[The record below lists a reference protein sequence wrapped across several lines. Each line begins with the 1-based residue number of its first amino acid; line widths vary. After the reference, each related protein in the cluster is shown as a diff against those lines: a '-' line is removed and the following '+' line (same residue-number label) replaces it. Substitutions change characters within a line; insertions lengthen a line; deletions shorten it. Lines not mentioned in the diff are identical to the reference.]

1 MMQCIK
7 KYRITF
13 RKYKYNDETK
23 GRKKRKKLN
32 KLKYFNSI
40 NVQKLHLWIFQLR
53 KTIPKLK
60 EAYELVLDKYI
71 IIINR
76 ALYR

>member
-32 KLKYFNSI
+32 KLKYFNCLEIAFMDFLVKKDNSKI
-40 NVQKLHLWIFQLR
+40 KRSLWVGLR
-53 KTIPKLK
+53 QI
-60 EAYELVLDKYI
+60 YY
-71 IIINR
+71 
-76 ALYR
+76 YY